1 MWEGTLVAGIVLV
14 GLAAWL
20 AVRSGR
26 SQRSSRDG
34 DSGTSYMLA
43 DDGSYSHSASS
54 DCVDTSSDGGCD
66 GGGGDAGDG
75 SD

>member
-1 MWEGTLVAGIVLV
+1 MWEGALVAGIVLV

-20 AVRSGR
+20 VVHSGR
-26 SQRSSRDG
+26 GQRASRDG
-34 DSGTSYMLA
+34 DSGTPYVIA

-66 GGGGDAGDG
+66 SSGGDAGGGGD
-75 SD
+75 

>member
-1 MWEGTLVAGIVLV
+1 MWEGALVAGIVLV

-26 SQRSSRDG
+26 GHRASHDG
-34 DSGTSYMLA
+34 DSGTPYVFA
-43 DDGSYSHSASS
+43 DGGSDSHSAAS

-66 GGGGDAGDG
+66 GGAGGD
-75 SD
+75 

>member
-1 MWEGTLVAGIVLV
+1 MWEGTLVVGIVLV

-26 SQRSSRDG
+26 GQRSSRDG
-34 DSGTSYMLA
+34 DSGTPYVLG
-43 DDGSYSHSASS
+43 DDGSYSHSTSS

-66 GGGGDAGDG
+66 SGGGDGGGGGD
-75 SD
+75 